1 MKKRFDLS
9 YAITLAAI
17 FATGFLSSALLILK
31 PLIVGGLIDDYHF
44 SPAQAG
50 YVTGIE
56 MAGIGL
62 APFIVAAIGGAWNRR
77 HVVLVGTT
85 IGILG
90 TLGPVLSDAFVPI
103 LLCRFIAGF
112 GCGLVAAIALAVIA
126 TTRDPDRTFGLY
138 YMMAYAFAVPLMAG
152 GAWSMTHFHVRGAYM
167 FLALTLL
174 VVYVTAQRIP
184 ESFTGLK
191 GDGKAQALPP
201 FPLVGGALSLGLSLL
216 FWIGLGGV
224 WAFLERLGLQAG
236 VDREAVGGVLTFY
249 AVAAFVGALTA
260 SLLHT
265 RLGRLPMLTAAIVGA
280 VLSVGLIGWVPGLVP
295 FAAGVIIF
303 SYIWP
308 LFLTYLSGT
317 MAVIDP
323 TGRVVAM
330 SVASQCIGMALGP
343 AIGGELA
350 GRYGYVSIAVMALIC
365 FAMALALLPPLVL
378 RMRAAESLAGSP
390 VLP

>member
-1 MKKRFDLS
+1 
-9 YAITLAAI
+9 
-17 FATGFLSSALLILK
+17 
-31 PLIVGGLIDDYHF
+31 LIVGGLIDDYHF

-62 APFIVAAIGGAWNRR
+62 ASFIVAAIGGAWNRR
-77 HVVLVGTT
+77 HVVLIGAT

-90 TLGPVLSDAFVPI
+90 TLGPVLSEAFVPI
-103 LLCRFIAGF
+103 LICRFIAGF
-112 GCGLVAAIALAVIA
+112 GCGLIAAIALAVIA

-138 YMMAYAFAVPLMAG
+138 YMMSYACAALLMAG
-152 GAWSMTHFHVRGAYM
+152 GVWSITHFHVQGAYI

-174 VVYVTAQRIP
+174 VVYVTAHRIP
-184 ESFTGLK
+184 ESFTELK
-191 GDGKAQALPP
+191 GDGKSQALPP
-201 FPLVGGALSLGLSLL
+201 FPLTGGALSLGLSLL

-249 AVAAFVGALTA
+249 AVAAFAGALTA
-260 SLLHT
+260 SILHT
-265 RLGRLPMLTAAIVGA
+265 RLGRLPLLTAAIAGA
-280 VLSVGLIGWVPGLVP
+280 VLSVGLIGWIPGLVP

-323 TGRVVAM
+323 AGRVVAM

-350 GRYGYVSIAVMALIC
+350 VRYGYVSIAVMALVC
-365 FAMALALLPPLVL
+365 FALALAILPSLVL
-378 RMRAAESLAGSP
+378 RVRASESLNGSH